1 MKIVAIKIKN
11 YRLFEDIEIK
21 NIPPLCV
28 IIGANGTGKSTLFD
42 VFGFLRD
49 ALKNNI
55 RQALQI
61 RGGFNEVVTR
71 GKEKEDIE
79 VELKFRMKI
88 LETERL
94 VTYSLIIGQD
104 QKRPVVKREILRYK
118 RGEHGKPF
126 HFLDFQNGKG
136 YAIINEEDFEQADE
150 ELEREEQQLESS
162 DILAIKGLGQFQR
175 FKAASAFR
183 SLIENWHV
191 SDFHISEARGS
202 KDALYAEHLSPT
214 GDNMAV
220 VAQYIYQEHPE
231 IFDQILQ
238 RMQARVPGISKVE
251 AKNTEDG
258 RLILKFQDQAF
269 KDPFI
274 DRYVSDGT
282 MKMFAYLI
290 LLFDPHP
297 HPLLCVEEPE
307 NQLYPSLLHELA
319 EEFASYAHRG
329 GQVFVSTHSPDFLN
343 AVPLD
348 SIFWLI
354 KEKGV
359 TKIQKATDNET
370 LKNLVAAGDLPGY
383 LWNQGWFEG
392 VTPWWV
398 TIWFF
403 YSKNLPL
410 RTF

>member
-1 MKIVAIKIKN
+1 MKIIAIKIKN
-11 YRLFEDIEIK
+11 YRLFESLEIK
-21 NIPPLCV
+21 DMPAFCV
-28 IIGANGTGKSTLFD
+28 VIGANGTGKSTLFD
-42 VFGFLRD
+42 IFGFLRD

-55 RQALQI
+55 RQALQV
-61 RGGFNEVVTR
+61 RGGFKEVVTR
-71 GKEKEDIE
+71 GKEQEDIE
-79 VELKFRMKI
+79 IELKFRMQI

-94 VTYSLIIGQD
+94 VTYVLVIGQEN
-104 QKRPVVKREILRYK
+104 KRPVIKREILRYK
-118 RGEHGKPF
+118 RGEYGSPY
-126 HFLDFQNGKG
+126 HFLDFKRGKG
-136 YAIINEEDFEQADE
+136 YAIINEENFEQTDE
-150 ELEREEQQLESS
+150 ELEREEQQLESQ

-220 VAQYIYQEHPE
+220 VSQYIYQEHPE
-231 IFDQILQ
+231 IFQQILDKM
-238 RMQARVPGISKVE
+238 REKVPGISQVE
-251 AKNTEDG
+251 AKETEDG
-258 RLILKFQDQAF
+258 RIVLKFQDRAF
-269 KDPFI
+269 KDPFR

-290 LLFDPHP
+290 LLFDPKP

-307 NQLYPSLLHELA
+307 NQLYPTLLQELA
-319 EEFASYAHRG
+319 EEFAIYAQQG

-343 AVPLD
+343 AVPLK

-354 KEKGV
+354 KEQGI
-359 TKIQKATDNET
+359 TKIYKASDQEV
-370 LKNLVAAGDLPGY
+370 LRNLVEAGDLPGY

-392 VTPWWV
+392 VAP
-398 TIWFF
+398 
-403 YSKNLPL
+403 
-410 RTF
+410 

>member
-1 MKIVAIKIKN
+1 MKIVYIRIKN
-11 YRLFEDIEIK
+11 YRLFKSLEI
-21 NIPPLCV
+21 NHIPEFCV

-42 VFGFLRD
+42 VFEFLRD

-55 RQALQI
+55 RQALQV

-71 GKEKEDIE
+71 GQEQEDIE
-79 VELKFRMKI
+79 IELKFRMEI
-88 LETERL
+88 LGNERL
-94 VTYSLIIGQD
+94 VTYILIVGQE
-104 QKRPVVKREILRYK
+104 KRRPVVKREILRYK
-118 RGEHGKPF
+118 RGEHGQLF
-126 HFLDFQNGKG
+126 HFIDFQNGKG
-136 YAIINEEDFEQADE
+136 YAIINEEYFSQADE
-150 ELEREEQQLESS
+150 DLKPQEQQLESS

-175 FKAASAFR
+175 FKAASALR
-183 SLIENWHV
+183 SFIENWHV

-220 VAQYIYQEHPE
+220 FAQYIYQEHPE
-231 IFDQILQ
+231 IFEQILQ
-238 RMQARVPGISKVE
+238 RMKERVPGISQVK

-258 RLILKFQDQAF
+258 RLILKFQEEAF

-282 MKMFAYLI
+282 MKMFGYLL
-290 LLFDPHP
+290 LLFDPKP

-343 AVPLD
+343 AVPLE
-348 SIFWLI
+348 SIFWLT
-354 KEKGV
+354 KEQGIA
-359 TKIQKATDNET
+359 KISKAIDDEI
-370 LKNLVAAGDLPGY
+370 LINLFKAGDLPGY
-383 LWNQGWFEG
+383 LWNQGWFKG
-392 VTPWWV
+392 VAP
-398 TIWFF
+398 
-403 YSKNLPL
+403 
-410 RTF
+410 

>member
-1 MKIVAIKIKN
+1 MKIVSIKIKN
-11 YRLFEDIEIK
+11 YRVFENIEIK
-21 NIPPLCV
+21 NIPALCV

-42 VFGFLRD
+42 IFGFLRD

-71 GKEKEDIE
+71 GKEQEDIE
-79 VELKFRMKI
+79 IELKFRMEI
-88 LETERL
+88 LGTERL
-94 VTYSLIIGQD
+94 VTYVLIIGQD
-104 QKRPVVKREILRYK
+104 QKRPIVKREILRYK
-118 RGEHGKPF
+118 RGEYGSPY
-126 HFLDFQNGKG
+126 HFLDFQKGKG
-136 YAIINEEDFEQADE
+136 YAIKNEEDFKSDE
-150 ELEREEQQLESS
+150 ELEREEQELESA

-175 FKAASAFR
+175 FKAANAFR

-220 VAQYIYQEHPE
+220 VAKYIYDEHPE
-231 IFDQILQ
+231 IFQQILA
-238 RMQARVPGISKVE
+238 RMKERVPGVDQVE
-251 AKNTEDG
+251 AAETVDG
-258 RLILKFQDQAF
+258 RLILKFRDEAF
-269 KDPFI
+269 IDPFI

-290 LLFDPHP
+290 LLFDPKP

-307 NQLYPSLLHELA
+307 NQLYPSLLRELA
-319 EEFASYAHRG
+319 EEFANYGDRG

-343 AVPLD
+343 AVPLE
-348 SIFWLI
+348 SIFWLV
-354 KEKGV
+354 KEKGI
-359 TKIQKATDNET
+359 TKVQKATDNDI
-370 LKNLVAAGDLPGY
+370 LRNLVEAGDLPGY

-392 VTPWWV
+392 VAP
-398 TIWFF
+398 
-403 YSKNLPL
+403 
-410 RTF
+410 

>member
-1 MKIVAIKIKN
+1 MKIIAIRIKN
-11 YRLFEDIEIK
+11 YRLFESLEIK
-21 NIPPLCV
+21 NIPAFCV

-42 VFGFLRD
+42 IFGFLRD

-61 RGGFNEVVTR
+61 RGGFNEVVTG
-71 GKEKEDIE
+71 GKEQENIE
-79 VELKFRMKI
+79 IELKFRMKI
-88 LETERL
+88 LKTERL
-94 VTYSLIIGQD
+94 VTYLLVVGQEN
-104 QKRPVVKREILRYK
+104 KRPVVRREILRYK
-118 RGEHGKPF
+118 RGEYGSPF
-126 HFLDFQNGKG
+126 HFLDFKEGKG
-136 YAIINEEDFEQADE
+136 YAIINEEDFEQTDE
-150 ELEREEQQLESS
+150 ELEREEQQLESQ

-191 SDFHISEARGS
+191 SDFHISQARGS

-220 VAQYIYQEHPE
+220 VAQYIYEEHPD
-231 IFDQILQ
+231 IFQKILDKM
-238 RMQARVPGISKVE
+238 RDRVPGISEVE

-258 RLILKFQDQAF
+258 RLILRFQDRAF
-269 KDPFI
+269 KDPFV

-290 LLFDPHP
+290 LLFDPKP

-307 NQLYPSLLHELA
+307 NQLYHTLLQELA
-319 EEFASYAHRG
+319 EEFASYANRG

-343 AVPLD
+343 AVPLE

-354 KEKGV
+354 KEQGI
-359 TKIQKATDNET
+359 TKIDKASDNKM
-370 LKNLVAAGDLPGY
+370 LRNLVDAGDLPGY
-383 LWNQGWFEG
+383 LWNHSWFVG
-392 VTPWWV
+392 VAP
-398 TIWFF
+398 
-403 YSKNLPL
+403 
-410 RTF
+410 

>member
-1 MKIVAIKIKN
+1 MKIIAIRIKN
-11 YRLFEDIEIK
+11 YRLFESLEIK
-21 NIPPLCV
+21 KIPAFCV

-42 VFGFLRD
+42 IFGFLRD

-55 RQALQI
+55 RQALQV

-71 GKEKEDIE
+71 GKEQEDIE
-79 VELKFRMKI
+79 IELKFRMKI

-94 VTYSLIIGQD
+94 VTYLLVIGQEK
-104 QKRPVVKREILRYK
+104 KRPVIRREILRYK
-118 RGEHGKPF
+118 RGEYGSPY
-126 HFLDFQNGKG
+126 HFLDFKKGKG
-136 YAIINEEDFEQADE
+136 YAIINEENFEQTDE
-150 ELEREEQQLESS
+150 ELEREEQQLESQ

-220 VAQYIYQEHPE
+220 VAQYIHQEHPD
-231 IFDQILQ
+231 IFQQILDKM
-238 RMQARVPGISKVE
+238 RDKVPGVSEVE

-258 RLILKFQDQAF
+258 RLILRFQDQAF

-290 LLFDPHP
+290 LLFDPKP

-307 NQLYPSLLHELA
+307 NQLYHTLLQDLA
-319 EEFASYAHRG
+319 EEFASYADRG

-343 AVPLD
+343 AVPLE

-354 KEKGV
+354 KEQGI
-359 TKIQKATDNET
+359 TEIQKASDQEV
-370 LKNLVAAGDLPGY
+370 LKNLVDAGDLPGY
-383 LWNQGWFEG
+383 LWNHSWFAG
-392 VTPWWV
+392 VAP
-398 TIWFF
+398 
-403 YSKNLPL
+403 
-410 RTF
+410 

>member
-1 MKIVAIKIKN
+1 MKIVSIKIKN
-11 YRLFEDIEIK
+11 YRLFESLEIK
-21 NIPPLCV
+21 DIPAFCV

-71 GKEKEDIE
+71 GKEEEDIE
-79 VELKFRMKI
+79 IELKFRMKI

-94 VTYSLIIGQD
+94 VTYILIVGQES
-104 QKRPVVKREILRYK
+104 KRPVIKREILRYK
-118 RGEHGKPF
+118 RGEYGSPY
-126 HFLDFQNGKG
+126 HFLDFQQGKG
-136 YAIINEEDFEQADE
+136 YAITNEENFEQTDE
-150 ELEREEQQLESS
+150 ELEREQQQLESS

-191 SDFHISEARGS
+191 SDFHISDARGS

-220 VAQYIYQEHPE
+220 VAQYIYQEHPD
-231 IFDQILQ
+231 IFQQILK
-238 RMQARVPGISKVE
+238 RMQDRVPGISQVE

-282 MKMFAYLI
+282 IKMFAYLI
-290 LLFDPHP
+290 LLFDPKP

-319 EEFASYAHRG
+319 EEFISYAHRG

-348 SIFWLI
+348 SLFWLTKDQGI
-354 KEKGV
+354 
-359 TKIQKATDNET
+359 TKIFRAADNET
-370 LKNLVAAGDLPGY
+370 LKNLVQAGDLPGY
-383 LWNQGWFEG
+383 LWNQGWFKG
-392 VTPWWV
+392 VAP
-398 TIWFF
+398 
-403 YSKNLPL
+403 
-410 RTF
+410 

>member
-1 MKIVAIKIKN
+1 MKIVSIRIKN
-11 YRLFEDIEIK
+11 YRLFENIEITD
-21 NIPPLCV
+21 IPALCV

-49 ALKNNI
+49 ALTNNI

-79 VELKFRMKI
+79 IELKFRMKI

-104 QKRPVVKREILRYK
+104 QKRPIVKREILRYK

-191 SDFHISEARGS
+191 SDFHISDARGS
-202 KDALYAEHLSPT
+202 KDALYAEHLSAT

-231 IFDQILQ
+231 IFNQILQ

-290 LLFDPHP
+290 LLFDPKP

-370 LKNLVAAGDLPGY
+370 LKNLVTAGDLPGY

-392 VTPWWV
+392 VAP
-398 TIWFF
+398 
-403 YSKNLPL
+403 
-410 RTF
+410 

>member
-1 MKIVAIKIKN
+1 MKVVSIKIKN
-11 YRLFEDIEIK
+11 YRAFESIEIK
-21 NIPPLCV
+21 NIPAFCV

-61 RGGFNEVVTR
+61 RGGFNEVITR

-79 VELKFRMKI
+79 IELKFRMEI

-94 VTYSLIIGQD
+94 VTYVLVVGQE
-104 QKRPVVKREILRYK
+104 KRKPIVKREILRYK
-118 RGEHGKPF
+118 RGEHGKPY
-126 HFLDFQNGKG
+126 HFLDFKKGKG
-136 YAIINEEDFEQADE
+136 YAIINEENFEQTDE
-150 ELEREEQQLESS
+150 ELEREEQELESA

-191 SDFHISEARGS
+191 SDFHISDARGS

-220 VAQYIYQEHPE
+220 VAKYIYDEHLE
-231 IFDQILQ
+231 IFQQILDK
-238 RMQARVPGISKVE
+238 MKERVPGVDQVE
-251 AKNTEDG
+251 AADTVDG
-258 RLILKFQDQAF
+258 RLILKFRDEAF
-269 KDPFI
+269 IDPFI

-290 LLFDPHP
+290 LLFDPKP

-307 NQLYPSLLHELA
+307 NQLYPSLLRELS
-319 EEFASYAHRG
+319 EEFASYAQRG

-343 AVPLD
+343 AVPLE

-354 KEKGV
+354 KEKGITRV
-359 TKIQKATDNET
+359 HKASDNEV
-370 LKNLVAAGDLPGY
+370 LKNLIDAGDLPGY

-392 VTPWWV
+392 VAP
-398 TIWFF
+398 
-403 YSKNLPL
+403 
-410 RTF
+410 

>member
-1 MKIVAIKIKN
+1 MKIVSIRIKN
-11 YRLFEDIEIK
+11 YRLFENIEITD
-21 NIPPLCV
+21 IPALCV

-49 ALKNNI
+49 ALTNNI

-79 VELKFRMKI
+79 IELKFRMKI

-104 QKRPVVKREILRYK
+104 QKRPIVKREILRYK

-191 SDFHISEARGS
+191 SDFHISDARGS
-202 KDALYAEHLSPT
+202 KDALYAEHLSAT

-231 IFDQILQ
+231 IFNQILQ

-290 LLFDPHP
+290 LLFDPKP

-354 KEKGV
+354 KEKRV

-392 VTPWWV
+392 VTP
-398 TIWFF
+398 
-403 YSKNLPL
+403 
-410 RTF
+410 